1 MEFWEDVQ
9 SLGEARSAVRRSLES
24 NRQLFENQESL
35 SETEILQGE
44 LFQHEDDNP
53 FLQAWGRPGRE
64 NIRLLNQWS
73 DWNFEPCFAESAIL
87 SANEQAAAAQQFTQ
101 SGAGQQFGCTGM
113 RKPQA

>member
-24 NRQLFENQESL
+24 NRQLFENQKSL

-73 DWNFEPCFAESAIL
+73 DWNFEPWFA
-87 SANEQAAAAQQFTQ
+87 
-101 SGAGQQFGCTGM
+101 
-113 RKPQA
+113 